1 VINEPFSLS
10 LDAKITGGAILM
22 VVNGVGEHHFISRH
36 RTNMQKSSNYVV
48 EFVQLSMNGSQR
60 L

>member
-1 VINEPFSLS
+1 MSLS
-10 LDAKITGGAILM
+10 VCANITGGAILM

-36 RTNMQKSSNYVV
+36 RTIMQKSSNYVV
-48 EFVQLSMNGSQR
+48 EFAQLSMNGSQR